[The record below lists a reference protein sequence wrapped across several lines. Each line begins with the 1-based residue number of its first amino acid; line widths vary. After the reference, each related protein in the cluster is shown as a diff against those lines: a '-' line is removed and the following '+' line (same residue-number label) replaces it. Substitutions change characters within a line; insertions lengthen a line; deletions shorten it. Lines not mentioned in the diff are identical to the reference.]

1 MNCIY
6 LFICNNLLHITYVF
20 LTFIAT
26 FRTFLSIVT
35 CDYFEMLIMADQ
47 NYSGLYDLQEDI
59 QLKYPTDIMIG
70 IMLV

>member
-1 MNCIY
+1 
-6 LFICNNLLHITYVF
+6 
-20 LTFIAT
+20 
-26 FRTFLSIVT
+26 
-35 CDYFEMLIMADQ
+35 MADQ